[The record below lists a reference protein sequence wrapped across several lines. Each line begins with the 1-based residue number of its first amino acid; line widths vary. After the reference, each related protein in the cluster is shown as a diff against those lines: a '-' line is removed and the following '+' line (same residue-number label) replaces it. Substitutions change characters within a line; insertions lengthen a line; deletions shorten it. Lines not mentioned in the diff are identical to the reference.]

1 MLSSMAFLDEFPKE
15 LADAFEIDYS
25 KMFDKSVTPPVQR
38 LYDCIG
44 WDLPQVTL
52 EVHTDLID
60 LFS

>member
-1 MLSSMAFLDEFPKE
+1 
-15 LADAFEIDYS
+15 
-25 KMFDKSVTPPVQR
+25 MFDKSVTPPVQR